1 MGSLFDEV
9 TLKWWYDGVFKKN
22 KVGVEYV
29 GGMCKTISV
38 DPDKISWFELKGIV
52 EQDVGYKSPFTL
64 YYLHST
70 SMAFED
76 GLRKINDDVS
86 VGEMAK
92 AVIESKA
99 IDVYVLNDM
108 DDDNL
113 TKLLGKATGNL
124 DGDNSLLVSRK
135 KLTPRKPHKPT
146 IKTCSQ
152 SKTRGPHKLTKKPN
166 SSSISDALI
175 ESENLVAVQSINSDL
190 PSTSTL
196 ENTCRFIPIES
207 GLSKDELN
215 FHNDWFETFP
225 SPDAKL
231 NEAIDEV
238 NGGEDEVRE
247 GSDEVFEEGDD
258 STHTCQ
264 RNMDSNRQFK
274 GSERAN
280 VSISMGWLKVK
291 IMIHG
296 GGSLLSLKNV
306 FHMRMARDGL
316 SFQV

>member
-1 MGSLFDEV
+1 M
-9 TLKWWYDGVFKKN
+9 FKKN
-22 KVGVEYV
+22 KVGVESV

-64 YYLHST
+64 YYLHPT

-113 TKLLGKATGNL
+113 TKLLGKATRNL

-135 KLTPRKPHKPT
+135 KLTPRKPHK
-146 IKTCSQ
+146 

-166 SSSISDALI
+166 PPSISDALI
-175 ESENLVAVQSINSDL
+175 ESENQVAVQSINSDL
-190 PSTSTL
+190 PSTSIL

-207 GLSKDELN
+207 GLSEDELN
-215 FHNDWFETFP
+215 FHNDWFETIP